1 MRLHSPTRRTARLA
15 AVGLL
20 AASLALTA
28 CGAGSRTGAATAT
41 KVACDFTNPAQPT
54 TVNVLAYNSSAVDPF
69 SNTMVASCT
78 HDNVTVK
85 HDPIDFAGQLEKTT
99 ATLAGD
105 SGTYDIVE
113 TYTYAIPDLASRGK
127 LAPLDD
133 LLAKYKDK
141 YELGELDPN
150 TLKSMTYDGKL
161 YGLPMQSQLLV
172 MAYRKDLFDKNGLT
186 PPTTFE
192 EMRADAKK
200 LQDAEGMQYPIALPL
215 LSTADL
221 DTAFAATLGSQDSA
235 FFVNPETKKPNF
247 TQEPTA
253 KALEQLKSLQP
264 YMDPQVTTFDQPKV
278 QQQLYNGK
286 AAMAVMFSG
295 RMNDLTQQKN
305 TKLYNDFGFAAPP
318 AVFEGGKAYSTV
330 STDGWSIPF
339 NTKVDKDLLFE
350 IIGASVS
357 KDASQAAVP
366 AAFPARTTVDQS
378 SSPYAA
384 AAKDSL
390 AKGPTKEIQPYVPAV
405 SEAIRPVLA
414 NYMAGKVDV
423 PQAQQQMQAA
433 AEKVM
438 AAQK

>member
-1 MRLHSPTRRTARLA
+1 MRASRSYRLL

-20 AASLALTA
+20 SVSLVGLTA

-41 KVACDFTNPAQPT
+41 KVACDFTNPSAPT

-69 SNTMVASCT
+69 SNTMVSSCT
-78 HDNVTVK
+78 HDNLTVK

-105 SGTYDIVE
+105 SGTYDVIE

-133 LLAKYKDK
+133 LFAKYKDK
-141 YELGELDPN
+141 YTLGDLDPN
-150 TLKSMTYDGKL
+150 TVKSMTYDGKI
-161 YGLPMQSQLLV
+161 YGLPMQSQLLTMV
-172 MAYRKDLFDKNGLT
+172 YRKDLFDKNGLT

-192 EMRADAKK
+192 EMRTDAKK
-200 LQDAEGMQYPIALPL
+200 LQDAEGMKYPIALPL

-235 FFVNPETKKPNF
+235 FFVNPDTKKPNF
-247 TQEPTA
+247 DQEPTA
-253 KALEQLKSLQP
+253 KALEQLKSLLP

-286 AAMAVMFSG
+286 AAVAVMFSG
-295 RMNDLTQQKN
+295 RMSDMVNQKN
-305 TKLYNDFGFAAPP
+305 TKLYDKFAFAAPP

-339 NTKVDKDLLFE
+339 NAKADKDLLFQLMA
-350 IIGASVS
+350 ASVS
-357 KDASQAAVP
+357 TGGLAGLGPGRLPGPHHGRPELVAVRGCGQGLAGQGADQGDP
-366 AAFPARTTVDQS
+366 ALRAGGERSHPTGAGQLHGGQDRHPAG
-378 SSPYAA
+378 AA
-384 AAKDSL
+384 ADA
-390 AKGPTKEIQPYVPAV
+390 GRGHEGHGC
-405 SEAIRPVLA
+405 SEV
-414 NYMAGKVDV
+414 GG
-423 PQAQQQMQAA
+423 
-433 AEKVM
+433 
-438 AAQK
+438 